1 MNRSKTGASTKS
13 LTSSRRKFAGRITV
27 GVALLYVGVLGILM
41 FLERY
46 LVFPAPP
53 VSYGNWNSASFG
65 AKEHFIEGHDK
76 TRIHV
81 WAFDNPDAKT
91 TLIFSH
97 GNGESL
103 GMLGDE
109 LVAIRDQWNV
119 NVVAFDYRGY
129 GKTGGIPNEHDIL
142 SDAVS
147 VGKWVQDGNAF
158 QGQKIIAMGRSLGG
172 ALAVEIATEF
182 HADGLILDR
191 TFSSIVDVAAS
202 RYFFL
207 PVRWVMQTQFRSIDK
222 VQSYTG
228 ELLQL
233 HGDVDEVVPYRF
245 GKKLFDA
252 CPTQSKKLLT
262 VQSLYHNSPWP
273 PEFWNAGKKFIKA
286 IEDK

>member
-1 MNRSKTGASTKS
+1 MNRSKTGTTTKS
-13 LTSSRRKFAGRITV
+13 IKSSRRKFAGRITV
-27 GVALLYVGVLGILM
+27 GVVLLYVAVLGILM

-46 LVFPAPP
+46 LVFPSPP
-53 VSYGNWNSASFG
+53 VSYGNWDSASFG

-81 WAFDNPDAKT
+81 WTFEKPDAKT

-109 LVAIRDQWNV
+109 LMTIRDQWNV

-129 GKTGGIPNEHDIL
+129 GKTGGIPNERDIL

-147 VGKWVQDGNAF
+147 VGKWVQESDAF
-158 QGQKIIAMGRSLGG
+158 RGQKIIAMGRSLGG
-172 ALAVEIATEF
+172 APAIEIATEF

-207 PVRWVMQTQFRSIDK
+207 PVRWVMQTQFKSIDK
-222 VQSYTG
+222 IPAYQG
-228 ELLQL
+228 ELLQM
-233 HGDVDEVVPYRF
+233 HGDVDEVIPYRF

-252 CPTQSKKLLT
+252 CPTQTKKLLT
-262 VQSLYHNSPWP
+262 VHGLYHNSPWP
-273 PEFWNAGKKFIKA
+273 REFWDAGKKFIKA

>member
-1 MNRSKTGASTKS
+1 MDRSKTGVSTKS

-27 GVALLYVGVLGILM
+27 GAALLYVGFLGILM

-81 WAFDNPDAKT
+81 WALENPDAKA
-91 TLIFSH
+91 TLIFNH

-129 GKTGGIPNEHDIL
+129 GKTGGIPNERDIL
-142 SDAVS
+142 LDAVS
-147 VGKWVQDGNAF
+147 VGKWVQEGKAF
-158 QGQKIIAMGRSLGG
+158 RGQKIVAMGRSLGG
-172 ALAVEIATEF
+172 APAIEIATKF

-202 RYFFL
+202 RYFFF

-222 VQSYTG
+222 IQSYTG

-252 CPTQSKKLLT
+252 CPTQTKKLLT
-262 VQSLYHNSPWP
+262 VQRLYHNSPWP
-273 PEFWNAGKKFIKA
+273 PEFWDAGRKFIKT